1 MRPATLVTPAAPAAK
16 RGTASGSSVGCGGGK
31 QLARGLAGYDEL
43 QEGLAVLAEYLAAGV
58 TPGRMR
64 VLAARVVAADS
75 VERGA
80 DFVET
85 FRTLRDGH
93 GLGTETAFDAAA
105 RAHHSGGF
113 TRDAIYLRG
122 LLGLMAYLRG
132 GGALEPLYA
141 GKLSLRHLDAVVEL
155 QERGILRPPVL
166 LPRVLATPE
175 ATSRLAALRA
185 GLDPADLVRT

>member
-1 MRPATLVTPAAPAAK
+1 MTFWAASAIVSAEMIGSPESF
-16 RGTASGSSVGCGGGK
+16 RIFLPMSSFVPFIRTTSGTFS
-31 QLARGLAGYDEL
+31 D
-43 QEGLAVLAEYLAAGV
+43 
-58 TPGRMR
+58 
-64 VLAARVVAADS
+64 
-75 VERGA
+75 
-80 DFVET
+80 
-85 FRTLRDGH
+85 
-93 GLGTETAFDAAA
+93 TAFDAAA

-166 LPRVLATPE
+166 LPRFLE
-175 ATSRLAALRA
+175 SES
-185 GLDPADLVRT
+185 